1 MLTQFHTITP
11 LTQLILIP
19 SHDNRIKIYFVDD
32 YVAYFSQL
40 ILQEKFLGLAMPNQ
54 HCQTAVNKI

>member
-40 ILQEKFLGLAMPNQ
+40 ILQRRNFGAWLCLTN
-54 HCQTAVNKI
+54 TAKLL